1 LTSSLS
7 YARFAVRGGMKLN
20 EGHILVVDDDPQI
33 RRVMRTTLDAK
44 GYEVDEAA
52 SAEQAISI
60 VHSQKFDLIIL
71 DFNLPGMSGPEACR
85 EFHTIATTPVIM
97 LTVRDAGE
105 DKIQA
110 LDAGACDYVTKPF
123 AMGELLA
130 RIRAVLRRTPLLA
143 DACVTRL
150 KLDDV
155 EINFESRR
163 VIVAG
168 KPVRLTSKEFDLLLY
183 LATYRNKTIP
193 HRELLREVWGSEH
206 VEERKYLR
214 VFINRLRKK
223 IEASP
228 REPKFLLT
236 EPFVGYRLQTPE

>member
-1 LTSSLS
+1 MAATLPYT
-7 YARFAVRGGMKLN
+7 RFAQRVVMKPN
-20 EGHILVVDDDPQI
+20 EGRLLVVDDDPQI
-33 RRVMRTTLDAK
+33 RRVMRTTLDAR
-44 GYEVDEAA
+44 GYEVEEAG
-52 SAEQAISI
+52 SGEQALDLARIG
-60 VHSQKFDLIIL
+60 KFDLIIL
-71 DFNLPGMSGPEACR
+71 DFNLPGKSGVETCR
-85 EFHTIATTPVIM
+85 EMHLISGTPVVM
-97 LTVRDAGE
+97 LTVRDASE
-105 DKIQA
+105 DKIEA

-130 RIRAVLRRTPLLA
+130 RIRAVLRRTPSLA
-143 DACVTRL
+143 VSGITRL

-183 LATYRNKTIP
+183 LATHRNRTIP

-223 IEASP
+223 VEASP
-228 REPKFLLT
+228 KDPKFLLT

>member
-1 LTSSLS
+1 M
-7 YARFAVRGGMKLN
+7 RFVPRTGMKPA
-20 EGHILVVDDDPQI
+20 EGRVLVVDDDSQI
-33 RRVMRTTLDAK
+33 RRVMRTTLEAR
-44 GYEVDEAA
+44 GYDVEEAA
-52 SAEQAISI
+52 SGEQTLEL
-60 VHSQKFDLIIL
+60 VRKEKYDLILL
-71 DFNLPGMSGPEACR
+71 DINLPGKSGVETCR
-85 EFHTIATTPVIM
+85 EVHTMSAIPIIM
-97 LTVRDAGE
+97 LTVREAGE
-105 DKIQA
+105 DKIEA

-130 RIRAVLRRTPLLA
+130 RIRAVLRRAPSLEIA
-143 DACVTRL
+143 GVSHL

-168 KPVRLTSKEFDLLLY
+168 KHIRLTSKEFDLLLY
-183 LATYRNKTIP
+183 LATHRNRTIP

-206 VEERKYLR
+206 VDERKYLR

-223 IEASP
+223 IESSP

-236 EPFVGYRLQTPE
+236 EPFVGYRLRTRD

>member
-1 LTSSLS
+1 
-7 YARFAVRGGMKLN
+7 MKLN